1 MELGRILN
9 RPLGSPMASFTQ
21 ELAGN
26 TQSSSMNVLRSP
38 TETEL
43 NIQQQNEIGPDPR
56 QQLCS
61 QHDVQNTNQS
71 LRSISIHANQDHAG
85 SPFSKDSHSSASM
98 RQQYPTPQPL
108 FTSGSGSS
116 ITVNGPMG
124 RATTLSL
131 SNTDRSRV
139 TLNMPNNNNPCSAK
153 VANSRTLA
161 NVTAIQVSSRSIPD
175 STDTSLCAEN
185 ETSGQSRSPDVAGFA
200 SRLENFPSTSLPH
213 NGSLGC
219 RTRFAS
225 EYRQYPVKDFGTF
238 LDEIAYLGHKL
249 PEGSRTCPHLTQ
261 FRPVEQKD
269 KDNLHSAESIPESHT
284 TGKECS
290 RVRGSVF

>member
-85 SPFSKDSHSSASM
+85 S
-98 RQQYPTPQPL
+98 
-108 FTSGSGSS
+108 
-116 ITVNGPMG
+116 VNGPMG